1 MQKYMWWLPE
11 YQSVGYVGRCL
22 LLSTLLY
29 SLTCSAC
36 RTSFDLYLT
45 MHLSTSAGWF
55 PYLFHDR

>member
-22 LLSTLLY
+22 LLSALLY

-36 RTSFDLYLT
+36 RTSFDL
-45 MHLSTSAGWF
+45 LSDYASLHQPWVVSVS
-55 PYLFHDR
+55 LS